1 MLLVATSADA
11 RTLSSNNL
19 YTSSSLTTFSVDV
32 PNQLWSISFSKP
44 CQNDNANCKLL
55 HLLEWLM
62 KWLSLATLT
71 ETVFNEWHFNCSF
84 LTDWNN
90 LYQIK
95 NGLAKFLWKCI
106 FEKKSQWNIVVCK
119 LESLVLHWLKL
130 FFRNL
135 FKVVFCLVVIS
146 ELKEPWV
153 KKFSGSTLFTV

>member
-1 MLLVATSADA
+1 MSFSWKKTPLKAIIPFYWSIGWKNHTHSHFLFSTSQFGLLVATSADA

-106 FEKKSQWNIVVCK
+106 FEKKKSVKYC
-119 LESLVLHWLKL
+119 SL
-130 FFRNL
+130 
-135 FKVVFCLVVIS
+135 
-146 ELKEPWV
+146 
-153 KKFSGSTLFTV
+153 

>member
-44 CQNDNANCKLL
+44 CQNKNANCKRL

-71 ETVFNEWHFNCSF
+71 ETVFNEWYFNCSF

-95 NGLAKFLWKCI
+95 NGLAKFLWKCMSV
-106 FEKKSQWNIVVCK
+106 SQWNIVVCK

-130 FFRNL
+130 FFSKSFQGCVL
-135 FKVVFCLVVIS
+135 SSVIS